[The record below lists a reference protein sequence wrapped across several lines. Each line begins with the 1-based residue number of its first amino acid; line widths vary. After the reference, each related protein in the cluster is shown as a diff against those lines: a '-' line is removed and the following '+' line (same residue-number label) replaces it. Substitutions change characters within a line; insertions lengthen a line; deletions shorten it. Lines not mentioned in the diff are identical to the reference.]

1 MVLSLLFGVIDSG
14 LLSYSIFVADT
25 AGTVWWSNFASHDI
39 FCLSDGVCV
48 FDYDENVWVDGELKL
63 VVCTL

>member
-48 FDYDENVWVDGELKL
+48 FDYDENVERW
-63 VVCTL
+63 